1 MIKLFRKRKV
11 NIRIRDAARARVH
24 QAAEL
29 AAPHETGGLLLGW
42 WEKDSIVIE
51 HVVVVDD
58 SNATAHSWVRRETEA
73 QAALDRV
80 RGTDRSTPLGY
91 VGDWH
96 CHPADLG
103 ASATDVMSLKAASTQ
118 YQSPLVL
125 IVRKPN
131 DKLEFHVAERGKVR
145 MAKIVE

>member
-1 MIKLFRKRKV
+1 MIKLFKKRKV
-11 NIRIRDAARARVH
+11 NVRIRAAAGAKIH
-24 QAAEL
+24 QAAEV

-42 WEKDSIVIE
+42 WEKGTIIIENVIVLN
-51 HVVVVDD
+51 D
-58 SNATAHSWVRRETEA
+58 SNATTHSWIRHEAEA

-80 RGTDRSTPLGY
+80 RDTHRSAPLGY

-96 CHPADLG
+96 CHPADVG
-103 ASATDVMSLKAASTQ
+103 ASNTDIMSLKTASTQ
-118 YQSPLVL
+118 YRSPLVL

-145 MAKIVE
+145 TVQVVE